1 VTAALISIT
10 VVAVVAV
17 VAVVVLAAWA
27 SRFVKHPE
35 QTAGHDE
42 VPADTTS
49 DRFYRT
55 ADRPAGPDAEDPPA
69 PV

>member
-1 VTAALISIT
+1 MIAVIVL
-10 VVAVVAV
+10 VVVGLAVVA
-17 VAVVVLAAWA
+17 AAWA
-27 SRFVKHPE
+27 SGHVQHPE
-35 QTAGHDE
+35 DAAGHDH

-69 PV
+69 P